1 MSSKDQRQA
10 PRADSLNLSFFC
22 IDEDSNIIQQG
33 MGRTLNIS
41 TSGILLET
49 NEQIPQDKT
58 VDMEIAMENEIINVS
73 GTVIHSTE
81 YGEDIFHTGI
91 NFTSL
96 SDEAKKT
103 LRTFI

>member
-1 MSSKDQRQA
+1 MPSKDQRQA

-22 IDEDSNIIQQG
+22 IDEDSNITHQG

-49 NEQIPQDKT
+49 SEQIPQDKT
-58 VDMEIAMENEIINVS
+58 VDMEIAMENEIINAS

-91 NFTSL
+91 HFTTL
-96 SDEAKKT
+96 SDGARKT
-103 LRTFI
+103 LSAFI